1 MCIRDRTIPITG
13 KSHGGTEEDPNTG
26 DFLITQIKH
35 SFTQEPA
42 RKHMMTMTVNTDG
55 SSREFINVAK
65 GTEPTVSS
73 FQVKE
78 I

>member
-1 MCIRDRTIPITG
+1 
-13 KSHGGTEEDPNTG
+13 
-26 DFLITQIKH
+26 
-35 SFTQEPA
+35 
-42 RKHMMTMTVNTDG
+42 MTMTVNTDG